1 MTFKEPTMGNRISV
15 DPSINIW
22 NLGLLAVSII
32 GVIIYAVRVNDQVED
47 NTSAITVGESIHHD
61 DFASLI
67 ATIGELDDD
76 YNAQAVSVGVIQA
89 TVEFNRGTLSD
100 ISAQIQELGSN
111 R

>member
-22 NLGLLAVSII
+22 NLGLL
-32 GVIIYAVRVNDQVED
+32 GVAILSGVVYAVRVNDQVED
-47 NTSAITVGESIHHD
+47 NTAAITVGKSIHHD
-61 DFASLI
+61 DFESLI
-67 ATIGELDDD
+67 AVVGELDDN
-76 YNAQAVSVGVIQA
+76 YNAQAVSIGVIQA

-100 ISAQIQELGSN
+100 ISAQIQELGNN